1 MANIKISQLPV
12 ASTPLTGDE
21 LVPLVQGGAT
31 ERTTV
36 DQFIFAARGQT
47 TWNGVSFSGEW
58 ISAPSIFRLRLVG
71 TGTITVDSRDRL
83 GAITTAVET
92 YTISGATNQIEFP
105 WLGDG
110 AVEMRVTYPA
120 TATVEVLV

>member
-1 MANIKISQLPV
+1 MTSKALLNKDKLND
-12 ASTPLTGDE
+12 LTAVD
-21 LVPLVQGGAT
+21 AI
-31 ERTTV
+31 TT
-36 DQFIFAARGQT
+36 G
-47 TWNGVSFSGEW
+47 TWVKV
-58 ISAPSIFRLRLVG
+58 PSIFRLRLVG
-71 TGTITVDSRDRL
+71 TGTVTLDARDRL
-83 GAITTAVET
+83 NVITTAVET